1 MSYVTIQARVDGRWG
16 HRGEEKYLKAEA
28 IGPGDG
34 LDTECGE
41 RRGVKDDAK
50 VFVLGDC

>member
-1 MSYVTIQARVDGRWG
+1 M
-16 HRGEEKYLKAEA
+16 KAEA

-50 VFVLGDC
+50 VFVLGDCWDAYIEIGKTVEGAR